1 VSSQNDE
8 EPINQIKKA
17 LNELASMLMKRI
29 SEMHSKGMLNIVQ
42 KLSDIQTQ
50 TFQALLEIKKRRD
63 YISEFMKLIKKI
75 KTAPEDLLNLLSL
88 PELPVTL
95 SSGRTIVEG
104 IVGYRSLGIE
114 TIDHYISKIDY
125 ENVKENENEEQLTT
139 VSITSFIYRTP
150 PFELTRCPYERGKDA
165 EITGIIGARHVWL
178 VKPENI
184 SEHSWRNIQ
193 SKVTNGRY
201 KDVIVGSYDKVGS
214 VLQLKTLRLVDITQ
228 RCLEIEIEK
237 PVFFLKLGSTRLE
250 NELAGINNRD
260 RLIEELRARERQAS
274 HVLGQRLG
282 SWRIRLD
289 YVYFCYKG
297 LAISTD
303 PYDLECPFKN
313 CPIRR
318 EELCD
323 GKRYWSATYYRRK
336 PYPKVYPLRTVVP
349 RPGGVLI
356 YRERLP
362 KNIIVFAAYDKRR
375 VESIW
380 YGIEVGTWFIR
391 AKPTIRIYFDKNSRI
406 GYSIPTSLLEIS
418 FDMDWLNNE
427 IKKILES
434 NDEIRKSIALKYVL
448 FKSLQR
454 TLDYE
459 KLARAVSNIL
469 RGEEEAEIFKKYYV
483 DKEMSDEFLTFA
495 RRLLLHSL
503 EHMLAQYI
511 LFKLVG
517 VDYNFILMRYFYKN
531 AAKLFVIENAR
542 NGRLGIVDTVIKDVE
557 NKGLA
562 AFLLEFIDW
571 FETFLYEHDREFSK
585 LSHERRIR
593 ASKLIDETIKRFDR
607 DNKDKA
613 DRLKKI
619 DEIVQNFSNELKSAN
634 LQLDVTLA
642 RTILLVSNRV
652 SEDLIE
658 ELEDYFD
665 DILEKHGFPLCW
677 DGCNACVRLE
687 RYCGEG
693 VYQILTTSK
702 LLLKAFIDRLRNLML
717 SGIAESSRG
726 VGKVV
731 EPILQ
736 DARRSIDVSSPFISP
751 KYARML
757 VDKSNRGVRVR
768 VLTWIPRS
776 GEADVEE
783 YKYHVEAL
791 KILKDATSNNL
802 EVRVV
807 DYLHAKMYIVDGRI
821 AITGSVNLTERGLYW
836 NYEHVDIKLE
846 PRQVMKTIE
855 EFEKLWVSG
864 KDLKHIDITSM

>member
-1 VSSQNDE
+1 VSTQIDE
-8 EPINQIKKA
+8 RLINQIREA
-17 LNELASMLMKRI
+17 LNDVASRLMKKLD
-29 SEMHSKGMLNIVQ
+29 ETYSKGMLNIAQ
-42 KLSDIQTQ
+42 KLSNIQTQ
-50 TFQALLEIKKRRD
+50 TIQALAEIERRRD
-63 YISEFMKLIKKI
+63 YINEFVKLIKKI
-75 KTAPEDLLNLLSL
+75 KTTPEDLLNLLSL

-95 SSGRTIVEG
+95 SRGRTIVEG

-125 ENVKENENEEQLTT
+125 ENVRENENEEQLTT

-150 PFELTRCPYERGKDA
+150 PFELARCPYERGKDA
-165 EITGIIGARHVWL
+165 EITGIVGARHVWL

-193 SKVTNGRY
+193 SKVASGRY
-201 KDVIVGSYDKVGS
+201 KDVIVGLYDKVGS

-228 RCLEIEIEK
+228 RCLEIEK
-237 PVFFLKLGSTRLE
+237 PFFFLKLGSTRLE
-250 NELAGINNRD
+250 NELVGINNRD
-260 RLIEELRARERQAS
+260 RLIEELRARERQTP

-318 EELCD
+318 EGLCD
-323 GKRYWSATYYRRK
+323 EKRYWSASYYRRK
-336 PYPKVYPLRTVVP
+336 PYPKIYPLRFVVP
-349 RPGGVLI
+349 SPGGVLI
-356 YRERLP
+356 YREKLP

-380 YGIEVGTWFIR
+380 YGVEIGTWFIR
-391 AKPTIRIYFDKNSRI
+391 AKPTIRIYFDKNSQI

-427 IKKILES
+427 IKKILED
-434 NDEIRKSIALKYVL
+434 DEIRKSVAIKYVL
-448 FKSLQR
+448 FKSLRR

-469 RGEEEAEIFKKYYV
+469 RGEKEAEIFKKYYV
-483 DKEMSDEFLTFA
+483 NKEMSDEFLTFA

-517 VDYNFILMRYFYKN
+517 VDYNFILMKYFYRN

-571 FETFLYEHDREFSK
+571 LETFLNEHDREFSK
-585 LSHERRIR
+585 LSNERRIR

-607 DNKDKA
+607 ENKDKA

-619 DEIVQNFSNELKSAN
+619 DEIVQNFSSELKNAN

-642 RTILLVSNRV
+642 RTVLLVSNRI

-665 DILEKHGFPLCW
+665 DILEKHGFRLCW

-702 LLLKAFIDRLRNLML
+702 LLLKAFIDRLRKISWCLVLQSPRKGWVRLLNHYFKML
-717 SGIAESSRG
+717 ESLSMCQVHSFHR
-726 VGKVV
+726 
-731 EPILQ
+731 
-736 DARRSIDVSSPFISP
+736 D
-751 KYARML
+751 M
-757 VDKSNRGVRVR
+757 RVCLLINQIE
-768 VLTWIPRS
+768 VLEFVFS
-776 GEADVEE
+776 LG
-783 YKYHVEAL
+783 Y
-791 KILKDATSNNL
+791 L
-802 EVRVV
+802 EV
-807 DYLHAKMYIVDGRI
+807 
-821 AITGSVNLTERGLYW
+821 
-836 NYEHVDIKLE
+836 
-846 PRQVMKTIE
+846 
-855 EFEKLWVSG
+855 EKQ
-864 KDLKHIDITSM
+864 M